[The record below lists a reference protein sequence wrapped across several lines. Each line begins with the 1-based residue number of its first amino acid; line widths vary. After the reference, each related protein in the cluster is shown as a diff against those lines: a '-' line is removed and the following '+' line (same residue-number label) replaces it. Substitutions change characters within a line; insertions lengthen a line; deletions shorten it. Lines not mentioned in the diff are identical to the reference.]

1 MMPASARRQ
10 AGAALVVALLVVAL
24 ATLLAYAVSSRNAVD
39 LRRTEALARAG
50 EAAQLSLGLEDWALQ
65 QLRRDLIDGEPYDSR
80 LDAWAQPLPPL
91 PVPGGVVVGQLE
103 DLDGRFNLNSVLRRE
118 GQRDGLQIQRL
129 QRLLTVLELS
139 PAIADAVADWIDA
152 DSTVTGAGAEDLD
165 YLRADPPYRAA
176 NRPLQHL
183 SELRWIQGVD
193 DEVYRRLR
201 PHVTALPNTASLNL
215 NTATVPVWRSLD
227 PAISEELARR
237 LSSNGRARYSAVGE
251 IFAELE
257 RSNVNL
263 APPDRVGLGVSSQ
276 YFLARAQIKVGDH
289 VESFYS
295 LLQRTPEAGRV
306 LQRSRGLYD

>member
-65 QLRRDLIDGEPYDSR
+65 QLRRDLIDGEPFDSR
-80 LDAWAQPLPPL
+80 LDPWAQPLPPL

-237 LSSNGRARYSAVGE
+237 LSNNGRARYSAVGE